1 MPPRS
6 EWSWGLPSGF
16 CQNSEP
22 DLVPGQQPSTLPR
35 REYLPRS
42 RHYRSAER
50 TGREWAIL
58 VRTLWWAGE
67 MTTRCGNIMT
77 KINDLNSSSDNVGDH
92 PCSAPG
98 SQKTLR
104 KQFQWWWQQSEN
116 QRQCTEE
123 TIIFSTDFKTEWG
136 KWQYGDN
143 VLCHKNS
150 QLIIAAS

>member
-1 MPPRS
+1 MPPLS
-6 EWSWGLPSGF
+6 ECSWALLSGF
-16 CQNSEP
+16 CQSSEP
-22 DLVPGQQPSTLPR
+22 DLVPGRQPSTLPR
-35 REYLPRS
+35 REYLLRT

-50 TGREWAIL
+50 TGREATIL
-58 VRTLWWAGE
+58 VATWWWAGE
-67 MTTRCGNIMT
+67 MTTRFSKIMSKLMT
-77 KINDLNSSSDNVGDH
+77 LTIALIIGDH
-92 PCSAPG
+92 PCSASG
-98 SQKTLR
+98 SQKTLK
-104 KQFQWWWQQSEN
+104 KQFQWWWQQSKN